1 MEIRWLGHSAFE
13 IKLGTKTIL
22 TDPFISGNPKA
33 GTTLD
38 QITKVDYILLSHGH
52 FDHVGDTVA
61 ICKKTGARV
70 VAAPELFVALS
81 KQGVEGQF
89 ANPGGWS
96 TLDGGIRIAMTP
108 AVHSSSLGLDTG
120 DISYAGSPVGLII
133 EGEGKRIYFAG
144 DTSLCADL
152 KVIVGEYYKP
162 DIALLPISGVF
173 VLDAEEAAVATS
185 WIKPRVVI
193 PMHYDSLPFLPQ
205 IDPQEFSRLV
215 SAKAPGTKTVILKQG
230 ESYKE

>member
-13 IKLGTKTIL
+13 IKIGGKVIL
-22 TDPFISGNPKA
+22 TDPLISGNPKA

-38 QITKVDYILLSHGH
+38 QIKKVDYILLSHGH

-61 ICKKTGARV
+61 LCKSCGAKV
-70 VAAPELFVALS
+70 IAPPELFVALA

-89 ANPGGWS
+89 ANPGGW
-96 TLDGGIRIAMTP
+96 TDLGGVRVAMTP
-108 AVHSSSLGLDTG
+108 AVHSSGLGLETG
-120 DISYAGSPVGLII
+120 DVRYAGSPVGLII

-144 DTSLCADL
+144 DTSLSADL
-152 KVIVGEYYKP
+152 KLVVGEYFKP

-173 VLDAEEAAVATS
+173 VLDAEQAAVATS

-193 PMHYDSLPFLPQ
+193 PMHYDSLPFLPDV
-205 IDPQEFSRLV
+205 DPQEFSRLV
-215 SAKAPGTKTVILKQG
+215 SSKAPGTKTVILKPG
-230 ESYKE
+230 ETYKE